1 MDNIRSLIRENESAE
16 TLAKNGYNVEQ
27 NPQVPGNKRP
37 DYKIEG
43 KVFDC
48 YSPQDGTSVR
58 NIASGIQ
65 KKVEAGQ
72 TNRIV
77 LNLDDW
83 HGGGGNID
91 DLVNQLN
98 DWPIKD
104 LEEVIVINHY
114 HEVIHIYP

>member
-48 YSPQDGTSVR
+48 YSPQDGTSVG

-65 KKVEAGQ
+65 KKVETGQ